1 MADESSIEQQAQQ
14 IEDKDIAETPM
25 QEKPGQD
32 EVETAVEVFI

>member
-25 QEKPGQD
+25 QETPGQD